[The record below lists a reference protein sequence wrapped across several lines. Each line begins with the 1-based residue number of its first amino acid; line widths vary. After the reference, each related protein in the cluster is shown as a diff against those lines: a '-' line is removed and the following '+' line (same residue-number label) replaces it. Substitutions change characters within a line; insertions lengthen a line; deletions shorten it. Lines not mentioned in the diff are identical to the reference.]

1 MKYIKLFEA
10 SKTPKA
16 KSKELREKFLT
27 LIGADIIDADKQ
39 EIEDALRSIFDIAG
53 APDEER
59 VYIRYT
65 YGEHSVKPGDQ
76 VKGGHIFE
84 ENWID
89 NAYSYK
95 QLKNAYENLINGN
108 LELSAV
114 FSYTIKDISEEGMRL
129 AEEEI
134 AYAKETLESMGY
146 SFEFQKYDKLG
157 NTSDLTQ
164 KYDLSS
170 RNLPES
176 VLRLNVVKKGL
187 DGSSIIE
194 DKEYY
199 SSLPRSIIK
208 GFDMFMLQYNV
219 PEEKAAEFANMLG
232 SADWTKED

>member
-10 SKTPKA
+10 NKTPKA

-27 LIGADIIDADKQ
+27 LIGTDIIDADKQ

-59 VYIRYT
+59 VYIRYI
-65 YGEHSVKPGDQ
+65 YGKQAVKPSS

-84 ENWID
+84 ENWLD
-89 NAYSYK
+89 NTDSYK
-95 QLKNAYENLINGN
+95 QLKSAYENLINGN

-170 RNLPES
+170 RDLPES
-176 VLRLNVVKKGL
+176 VLRLNVVKGGL

-199 SSLPRSIIK
+199 SSLPKSIIK

>member
-65 YGEHSVKPGDQ
+65 YGEQAVKPGAQ

-89 NAYSYK
+89 SADSYK

-146 SFEFQKYDKLG
+146 SFEFQKYD
-157 NTSDLTQ
+157 
-164 KYDLSS
+164 LSGQD
-170 RNLPES
+170 LPES

-199 SSLPRSIIK
+199 SSLPKSIIK

-219 PEEKAAEFANMLG
+219 PDDKAAEFANMLG

>member
-10 SKTPKA
+10 NKTPKA

-27 LIGADIIDADKQ
+27 LIGTDIIDADKQ

-59 VYIRYT
+59 VYIRYV
-65 YGEHSVKPGDQ
+65 YGKQAVKPGSL
-76 VKGGHIFE
+76 VKGGHIFK
-84 ENWID
+84 ENWLD
-89 NAYSYK
+89 NADSYK

-134 AYAKETLESMGY
+134 AYAKDTLESMGY

-170 RNLPES
+170 RDLPES

-199 SSLPRSIIK
+199 SSLPKSIIK

>member
-59 VYIRYT
+59 VYIRYV
-65 YGEHSVKPGDQ
+65 YGKKSVKPGS

-84 ENWID
+84 ENWLD
-89 NAYSYK
+89 STDSYK
-95 QLKNAYENLINGN
+95 QLKNAYENLIHGN

-146 SFEFQKYDKLG
+146 SLEFQKF
-157 NTSDLTQ
+157 
-164 KYDLSS
+164 DLSGQD
-170 RNLPES
+170 LPES
-176 VLRLNVVKKGL
+176 VLRLNVVKRGL

>member
-10 SKTPKA
+10 NKTPKA

-27 LIGADIIDADKQ
+27 LIGTDIIDTDKQ

-59 VYIRYT
+59 VYIRYV
-65 YGEHSVKPGDQ
+65 YGEQAVKPGSL

-84 ENWID
+84 GNWLD
-89 NAYSYK
+89 NADSYK

-134 AYAKETLESMGY
+134 AYAKDTLESMGY

-170 RNLPES
+170 RDLPES

-208 GFDMFMLQYNV
+208 DFDMFMLQYNV
-219 PEEKAAEFANMLG
+219 PEEKVAEFANMLG

>member
-10 SKTPKA
+10 NKTPKV

-27 LIGADIIDADKQ
+27 LIGTDIIDADKQ

-59 VYIRYT
+59 VYIRYV
-65 YGEHSVKPGDQ
+65 YGEQAVKPGAQ

-84 ENWID
+84 ENWLD
-89 NAYSYK
+89 NTDSYK

-134 AYAKETLESMGY
+134 AYAKDTLESMGY

-170 RNLPES
+170 RDLPES

>member
-10 SKTPKA
+10 NKTPKA

-27 LIGADIIDADKQ
+27 LIGTDIIDADKQ

-59 VYIRYT
+59 VYIRYV
-65 YGEHSVKPGDQ
+65 YGKKSVKPGS

-84 ENWID
+84 ENWLD
-89 NAYSYK
+89 NADSYK

-134 AYAKETLESMGY
+134 AYAKETIESMGY
-146 SFEFQKYDKLG
+146 SLEFQKYDKLG

-170 RNLPES
+170 RDLPES
-176 VLRLNVVKKGL
+176 VLRLNVVKGGL

-219 PEEKAAEFANMLG
+219 PEDKAAEFANMLG

>member
-10 SKTPKA
+10 NKTPKA

-27 LIGADIIDADKQ
+27 LIGTDIIDADKQ

-59 VYIRYT
+59 VSIRYV
-65 YGEHSVKPGDQ
+65 YGEQAVKPSS

-84 ENWID
+84 ENWLD
-89 NAYSYK
+89 NTDSYK

-134 AYAKETLESMGY
+134 AYAKDTLESMGY

-170 RNLPES
+170 RDLPES

>member
-27 LIGADIIDADKQ
+27 LIGTDIIDADKQ

-59 VYIRYT
+59 VYIRYV
-65 YGEHSVKPGDQ
+65 YGKKSVKPGS

-84 ENWID
+84 ENWLD
-89 NAYSYK
+89 STDSYK
-95 QLKNAYENLINGN
+95 QLKNAYENLIHGN

-146 SFEFQKYDKLG
+146 SLEFQKF
-157 NTSDLTQ
+157 
-164 KYDLSS
+164 DLSGQD
-170 RNLPES
+170 LPES

>member
-10 SKTPKA
+10 NKTPKA

-27 LIGADIIDADKQ
+27 LIDADIIDADKQ

-53 APDEER
+53 SPDEER

-65 YGEHSVKPGDQ
+65 YGEQSVKPDG
-76 VKGGHIFE
+76 VKGGHIFK

-89 NAYSYK
+89 NAATYK
-95 QLKNAYENLINGN
+95 QLKNAYENLIHGN
-108 LELSAV
+108 LELSTV
-114 FSYTIKDISEEGMRL
+114 FSYTIKRVNEERMRL

-176 VLRLNVVKKGL
+176 VLRLNVVKGGL

>member
-10 SKTPKA
+10 NKTPKA

-27 LIGADIIDADKQ
+27 LIGTDIIDADKQ

-59 VYIRYT
+59 VYIRYV
-65 YGEHSVKPGDQ
+65 YGEQAVKPGAQ

-84 ENWID
+84 ENWLD
-89 NAYSYK
+89 NTDSYK

-114 FSYTIKDISEEGMRL
+114 FSYTIKNISEEGMRL

-134 AYAKETLESMGY
+134 AYVKETLESMGY
-146 SFEFQKYDKLG
+146 SFEFDKLHWEFTRG
-157 NTSDLTQ
+157 G
-164 KYDLSS
+164 
-170 RNLPES
+170 RNLPDI
-176 VLRLNVVKKGL
+176 LRLNVVKKGL

-199 SSLPRSIIK
+199 SSLPKSIIK

>member
-27 LIGADIIDADKQ
+27 LIGTDIIDADKQ

-53 APDEER
+53 APDVER
-59 VYIRYT
+59 VYIRYV
-65 YGEHSVKPGDQ
+65 YGEQAVKPAQ

-84 ENWID
+84 ENWFD
-89 NAYSYK
+89 STDSYK

-146 SFEFQKYDKLG
+146 SLEFQKF
-157 NTSDLTQ
+157 
-164 KYDLSS
+164 DLSGQD
-170 RNLPES
+170 LPES
-176 VLRLNVVKKGL
+176 VLRLNVVKRGL

>member
-27 LIGADIIDADKQ
+27 LIGTDIIDADKQ

-65 YGEHSVKPGDQ
+65 YGEQAVKPAQ

-84 ENWID
+84 ENWLD
-89 NAYSYK
+89 NTDSYK
-95 QLKNAYENLINGN
+95 QLKNAYENLIHGN

-146 SFEFQKYDKLG
+146 SLEFQKF
-157 NTSDLTQ
+157 
-164 KYDLSS
+164 DLSGQD
-170 RNLPES
+170 LPES

>member
-10 SKTPKA
+10 NKTPKA

-27 LIGADIIDADKQ
+27 LIDADIIDADKQ

-53 APDEER
+53 SPDEER

-65 YGEHSVKPGDQ
+65 YGEQSVKPDG
-76 VKGGHIFE
+76 VKGGHIFK

-89 NAYSYK
+89 NAATYK
-95 QLKNAYENLINGN
+95 QLKNAYENLIHGN
-108 LELSAV
+108 LELSTV
-114 FSYTIKDISEEGMRL
+114 FSYTIKRVNEERMRL

-146 SFEFQKYDKLG
+146 SLEFQKSNWEFIHG
-157 NTSDLTQ
+157 T
-164 KYDLSS
+164 
-170 RNLPES
+170 RNPPDM
-176 VLRLNVVKKGL
+176 LRLNAVKIGL

-199 SSLPRSIIK
+199 SSLPKSIIK
-208 GFDMFMLQYNV
+208 GFDMFMLQYKV

>member
-10 SKTPKA
+10 NKTPKA

-27 LIGADIIDADKQ
+27 LIGTDIIDADKQ

-59 VYIRYT
+59 VYIRYA
-65 YGEHSVKPGDQ
+65 YGEHAVKPGAQ

-84 ENWID
+84 ENWLD
-89 NAYSYK
+89 NTDSYK

-129 AEEEI
+129 AEKEI

-146 SFEFQKYDKLG
+146 SLEFQKF
-157 NTSDLTQ
+157 
-164 KYDLSS
+164 DLSGQD
-170 RNLPES
+170 LPES
-176 VLRLNVVKKGL
+176 VLRLNVVKGGL

>member
-10 SKTPKA
+10 NKTPKA

-59 VYIRYT
+59 VSIRYV
-65 YGEHSVKPGDQ
+65 YGEQAVKPGAL

-84 ENWID
+84 ENWLD
-89 NAYSYK
+89 NTDSYK

-134 AYAKETLESMGY
+134 AYAKDMTILKSN
-146 SFEFQKYDKLG
+146 SF
-157 NTSDLTQ
+157 
-164 KYDLSS
+164 
-170 RNLPES
+170 
-176 VLRLNVVKKGL
+176 
-187 DGSSIIE
+187 
-194 DKEYY
+194 
-199 SSLPRSIIK
+199 
-208 GFDMFMLQYNV
+208 LQ
-219 PEEKAAEFANMLG
+219 
-232 SADWTKED
+232 

>member
-10 SKTPKA
+10 NKTPKA

-27 LIGADIIDADKQ
+27 LIDADIIDADKQ

-53 APDEER
+53 SPDEER
-59 VYIRYT
+59 VYIRYA
-65 YGEHSVKPGDQ
+65 YGEQSVKPDG
-76 VKGGHIFE
+76 VKGGHIFK

-89 NAYSYK
+89 NAATYK
-95 QLKNAYENLINGN
+95 QLKNAYENLIHGN
-108 LELSAV
+108 LELSTV
-114 FSYTIKDISEEGMRL
+114 FSYTIKRVNEERMRL

-146 SFEFQKYDKLG
+146 SLEFQKSNWEFIHG
-157 NTSDLTQ
+157 T
-164 KYDLSS
+164 
-170 RNLPES
+170 RNPPDM
-176 VLRLNVVKKGL
+176 LRLNVVKIGL

-199 SSLPRSIIK
+199 SSLPKSIIK
-208 GFDMFMLQYNV
+208 GFDMFMLQYKV